1 MRPRRARIDIHRL
14 RDESLTM
21 NPLVKLQTDFN
32 ASSAAAWE
40 SYESQRQKVTELLTG
55 DGLAPAESLC
65 VLGAGNCND
74 LDLPALRGAYREVH
88 LVDLDEEALDHGVA
102 RQGLANHA
110 GLIRHGSIDVT
121 GMLERMAKW
130 SPDSAISDE
139 DLAACRDAP
148 ALQASRLPAPF
159 DTVASTCLLSQLLLG
174 VADRLGEKHPRFL
187 DVLQAIR
194 WGHLRLLL
202 DLLAPGGRGVLVTD
216 LVSSDT
222 CAELRTVPDVE
233 LPPLL
238 NQLIEAR
245 NFYHGINPAV
255 LYSLLANDSL
265 LSPQI
270 VDLAAS
276 QPWRWDMGA
285 RIYAVCAFRFRK
297 I

>member
-1 MRPRRARIDIHRL
+1 
-14 RDESLTM
+14 M

-40 SYESQRQKVTELLTG
+40 SYASQRQRVTELLTG
-55 DGLAPAESLC
+55 DGLAPAGSLC

-74 LDLPALRGAYREVH
+74 LDLPALLGAYREVH
-88 LVDLDEEALDHGVA
+88 LVDLDEEALDRGVA
-102 RQGLANHA
+102 RQSLANHA
-110 GLIRHGSIDVT
+110 GLIRHGGFDVT

-130 SPDSAISDE
+130 SPDSAISGE
-139 DLAACRDAP
+139 DLPACRDAP
-148 ALQASRLPAPF
+148 ARQASRLPAPF
-159 DTVASTCLLSQLLLG
+159 DTVASTCLLSQLLLA

-202 DLLAPGGRGVLVTD
+202 ELLSPGGRGVLVTD

-245 NFYHGINPAV
+245 NFYHGVNPAV
-255 LYSLLANDSL
+255 LYSLLATDPL
-265 LSPQI
+265 LSPQ
-270 VDLAAS
+270 VTDLAAS

-285 RIYAVCAFRFRK
+285 RVYAVCAFRFRK
-297 I
+297 RS